1 MPKQFVIS
9 TQQSRQGDS
18 KNRAEKTLHQK
29 GKQGMSMKLTT
40 REVNEVTILDLGD
53 RITLGEESGR
63 LRNTVRGIVAQGS
76 KKIIVNLGEVSYIE
90 SSGVGE
96 LVSAFTAVKRA
107 GGGELKLLN
116 VTKKI
121 NDLLV
126 ITKLVTVFDVINDEM
141 TAVRSF

>member
-1 MPKQFVIS
+1 
-9 TQQSRQGDS
+9 
-18 KNRAEKTLHQK
+18 
-29 GKQGMSMKLTT
+29 MSMKLTT

>member
-1 MPKQFVIS
+1 MPKRFVIS
-9 TQQSRQGDS
+9 TQQSRQGTQ
-18 KNRAEKTLHQK
+18 RIAQK
-29 GKQGMSMKLTT
+29 KMAPEGKQGMSMKLTT

-63 LRNTVRGIVAQGS
+63 LRDTVRGIVAQGS
-76 KKIIVNLGEVSYIE
+76 KKIIVKLGEVSYVD
-90 SSGVGE
+90 SSGLGE

-107 GGGELKLLN
+107 GGELKLLN

-126 ITKLVTVFDVINDEM
+126 ITKLVTVFDVIDNE
-141 TAVRSF
+141 